1 MARTPLE
8 NGQEPSQEVGYGRPP
23 AQHQVQ
29 DGETRNPWGR
39 AGKPKPPVDFL
50 DEMVTVKVD
59 GKPRQISRREAL
71 EHFLFQKAAKG
82 DLRAIQ
88 LLEARARQRQSGEA
102 ETELPADDKAAFDAL
117 RRQEADRLKNEG
129 QK

>member
-23 AQHQVQ
+23 AQHQIQ
-29 DGETRNPWGR
+29 DGEKRNPWGR

-50 DEMVTVKVD
+50 DEMVSIKVKNKD
-59 GKPRQISRREAL
+59 CQISRREAL
-71 EHFLFQKAAKG
+71 EHFLFNKAFKG

-102 ETELPADDKAAFDAL
+102 EAELPADDKAAFEAFV
-117 RRQEADRLKNEG
+117 RREADRLKG
-129 QK
+129 KDQP